1 VDKAMNATADNKVL
15 EQLDI
20 LRIMQMIPHR
30 YPMLLVDKVR
40 DIVPGESCTGIKNV
54 TVNEPIFTGHFP
66 QKPVFPGVLIV
77 EAMAQTS
84 AILVMHTMGQEAEGR
99 LVYFMGIEEAKFRRP
114 IVPGDQIHI
123 KVQRLQNRRNVWK
136 FKAEAFVD
144 GNLHAEATYSAMIVM
159 DSEKA

>member
-1 VDKAMNATADNKVL
+1 MNATADNQVL

>member
-1 VDKAMNATADNKVL
+1 MNATADNQVL

-40 DIVPGESCTGIKNV
+40 DIVSGESCTGIKNV

-66 QKPVFPGVLIV
+66 QKPVFPGVMIV

-84 AILVMHTMGQEAEGR
+84 AILVMHTLGQEAEGR

-123 KVQRLQNRRNVWK
+123 KVKRLQNRRNVWK
-136 FKAEAFVD
+136 FKGEAYVD

>member
-1 VDKAMNATADNKVL
+1 MNATADNQVL

-54 TVNEPIFTGHFP
+54 TMNEPIFTGHFP
-66 QKPVFPGVLIV
+66 QKPVFPGVMIV

-84 AILVMHTMGQEAEGR
+84 AILVMHTMGQDAEGR

>member
-1 VDKAMNATADNKVL
+1 MDKAMTNAGNEGGGAP
-15 EQLDI
+15 ELDVV
-20 LRIMQMIPHR
+20 RIMQMIPHR
-30 YPMLLVDKVR
+30 YPMLLVDKIK

-54 TVNEPIFTGHFP
+54 TANEHIFVGHFP

-84 AILVMHTMGQEAEGR
+84 AVLVMHALGREAEGK

-114 IVPGDQIHI
+114 IVPGDQVHI

-136 FKAEAFVD
+136 FRGEAWVDGTLCAEARY
-144 GNLHAEATYSAMIVM
+144 AAMIVM
-159 DSEKA
+159 ES

>member
-1 VDKAMNATADNKVL
+1 VDKAMNATADNQVL

-54 TVNEPIFTGHFP
+54 TMNEPIFTGHFP
-66 QKPVFPGVLIV
+66 QKPVFPGVMIV

-84 AILVMHTMGQEAEGR
+84 AILVMHTMGQDAEGR

-136 FKAEAFVD
+136 FKADAFVD

>member
-1 VDKAMNATADNKVL
+1 VDKAMNATADNQVL

-54 TVNEPIFTGHFP
+54 TMNEPIFTGHFP
-66 QKPVFPGVLIV
+66 QKPVFPGVMIV

-84 AILVMHTMGQEAEGR
+84 AILVMHTMGQDAEGR

>member
-1 VDKAMNATADNKVL
+1 MNATADNQVL

-66 QKPVFPGVLIV
+66 QKPLFPGVLIV

-84 AILVMHTMGQEAEGR
+84 AILVMHTLGQEAEGR

-136 FKAEAFVD
+136 FKAGAYVD

>member
-1 VDKAMNATADNKVL
+1 MNATVGNQVL

-54 TVNEPIFTGHFP
+54 TMNEPIFTGHFP
-66 QKPVFPGVLIV
+66 QKPVFPGVMIV

-84 AILVMHTMGQEAEGR
+84 AILVMHTMGQDAEGR

-136 FKAEAFVD
+136 FKADAFVD
-144 GNLHAEATYSAMIVM
+144 GVLHAEATYSAMIVM